1 MFLVGVGVGM
11 TMQNL
16 VLSVQNQVRPE
27 ELGAASSVVAFFRTL
42 GGAIGVSALGAV
54 LSHQVAQYT
63 ADGLAKLG
71 VHATA
76 SGHSIPRLS
85 TLPTPVRTVVEA
97 AFGHGI
103 GNVFLYASPL
113 ALLALLGMLF
123 IKEVPLRTTGTGQQ
137 DVHPPVDQ
145 TDTRGRRTHRGN
157 PELVPVGTEVPS
169 DGLATSERPAAQPV
183 YAAAGDGDP
192 QGGVIRGVIR
202 GLVRSNDGAPVAH
215 AALTLIDVHGRQI
228 GRAATRADGRYSLS
242 TPGSGTYVLIAAAGD
257 HDPQAATLVVGDQ
270 PVDFDLVLTG
280 SGGLVGT
287 VRGGDGMPVEG
298 AIVAVTDVRG
308 EVVATGRTD
317 AGGGFAF
324 MAVTAGAYTLAV
336 SADAHRPSA
345 APVEVGSGQTRQDVD
360 LLPGVRVR
368 GAVRAKGRGPLADAR
383 VTLLDAAGNVVGA
396 TVTGPDG
403 DYAFADLTG
412 GQYTVIAT
420 GYPPVASAVNLVG
433 QGDDGHDVWLGHPA
447 E

>member
-1 MFLVGVGVGM
+1 
-11 TMQNL
+11 
-16 VLSVQNQVRPE
+16 
-27 ELGAASSVVAFFRTL
+27 
-42 GGAIGVSALGAV
+42 
-54 LSHQVAQYT
+54 
-63 ADGLAKLG
+63 
-71 VHATA
+71 
-76 SGHSIPRLS
+76 
-85 TLPTPVRTVVEA
+85 
-97 AFGHGI
+97 
-103 GNVFLYASPL
+103 
-113 ALLALLGMLF
+113 
-123 IKEVPLRTTGTGQQ
+123 
-137 DVHPPVDQ
+137 
-145 TDTRGRRTHRGN
+145 
-157 PELVPVGTEVPS
+157 
-169 DGLATSERPAAQPV
+169 
-183 YAAAGDGDP
+183 
-192 QGGVIRGVIR
+192 
-202 GLVRSNDGAPVAH
+202 
-215 AALTLIDVHGRQI
+215 
-228 GRAATRADGRYSLS
+228 
-242 TPGSGTYVLIAAAGD
+242 
-257 HDPQAATLVVGDQ
+257 VVGDQ

-368 GAVRAKGRGPLADAR
+368 GAVRAEGRGPLADAR